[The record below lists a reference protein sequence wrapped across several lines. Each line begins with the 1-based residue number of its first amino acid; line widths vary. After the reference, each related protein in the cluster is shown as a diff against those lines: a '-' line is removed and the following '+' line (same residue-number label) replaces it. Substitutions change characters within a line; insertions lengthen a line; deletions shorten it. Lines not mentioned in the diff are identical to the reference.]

1 MGKIQFSKIEN
12 RKKLIFP
19 VNTEIMI
26 SMHGLEIEQLE
37 LEIEFE
43 LKLEFKS
50 EFKIEFEISL
60 EFEFEFKVALNSC
73 MESVI

>member
-43 LKLEFKS
+43 FKS